1 MGARPPR
8 ARRLKKALA
17 LFAGA
22 LMSLSLCACGNG
34 EGPGEQS
41 QQDKPADK
49 QPLTFTL
56 PYRPSESL
64 NPFTVTDRLN
74 YDMLALVHDGLV
86 YIGQDFVAHPKVASA
101 FSADGGAIVFTLRND
116 VRFHDGSRLT
126 AEDVEYSFAQA
137 RKAARFALTFEKVRA
152 FRANPDGTFTV
163 ELKQPY
169 ERAVALFT
177 FPVVKKGS
185 AENGAVPIG
194 CGRYRL
200 MGDDGHYRLEA
211 NADYYGGKL
220 GISSIALV
228 EILDTSTLYSALS
241 SGLIHAVY
249 TDMTKIGVSVKG
261 NVELRDFPEN
271 RIVFLGLN
279 ASKEYFKD
287 ENVRKAISFAIDRE
301 YIADTVM
308 LGYAWAANRP
318 FNPAWAEAGAAG
330 GDMGRSPEEAS
341 ALLDRA
347 GFKADNLGRRS
358 YNGKS
363 LELVIA
369 VNSENRLR
377 VQMAQTIAH
386 FLGAVGLSAEV
397 RAMKQDDY
405 KKALNRRDYDIYIG
419 EVKLQNDMDIT
430 PLLSPGVN
438 FTGKKSAAL
447 EAAVRSFNLGEM
459 DISELSQIFDSE
471 MPILPVFFK
480 KGTLIITRRV
490 DGDHR
495 PTQEDIFG
503 GIETYK
509 PA

>member
-1 MGARPPR
+1 MDSRPPKV
-8 ARRLKKALA
+8 RLIKKALA

-22 LMSLSLCACGNG
+22 LMSLSLCACQSS

-41 QQDKPADK
+41 GDKPADK
-49 QPLTFTL
+49 PPLTFTL
-56 PYRPSESL
+56 PYRPSESF

-86 YIGQDFVAHPKVASA
+86 SVGQDFVAHPKVASA
-101 FSADGGAIVFTLRND
+101 FSADGNTIVFTLRDD
-116 VRFHDGSRLT
+116 VRFHDGSKLT
-126 AEDVEYSFAQA
+126 AEDVEYSFEQA
-137 RKAARFALTFEKVRA
+137 RKSSRFALTFEKVRA
-152 FRANPDGTFTV
+152 FGANPDGTFTV

-185 AENGAVPIG
+185 AENGAVPVG

-200 MGDDGHYRLEA
+200 VKDGGHHRLEA
-211 NADYYGGKL
+211 NADYYGGEM

-228 EILDTSTLYSALS
+228 EILDTSTLYTALS

-249 TDMTKIGVSVKG
+249 SDMTKIGISVKG

-271 RIVFLGLN
+271 RLVFLGLN
-279 ASKEYFKD
+279 ASKEYFRD
-287 ENVRKAISFAIDRE
+287 ENVKKAISFAIDRE

-308 LGYAWAANRP
+308 LGYALPTNRP
-318 FNPAWAEAGAAG
+318 FNPAWAEEGADD
-330 GDMGRSPEEAS
+330 GDMGRSPEEA
-341 ALLDRA
+341 AELLDRA
-347 GFKADNLGRRS
+347 GFKADTLGRRS

-363 LELVIA
+363 IELVIA

-377 VQMAQTIAH
+377 VQMAQAIEH
-386 FLGAVGLSAEV
+386 FLENVGLSAEV

-405 KKALNRRDYDIYIG
+405 QKALSKRDYDIYIG

-430 PLLSPGVN
+430 PLISSGVN
-438 FTGKKSAAL
+438 FTGKKSAVL
-447 EAAVRSFNLGEM
+447 EAAVRSFNVGEM
-459 DISELSQIFDSE
+459 DISELTQIFGSE

-490 DGDHR
+490 EGNPN

-503 GIETYK
+503 GIETCK
-509 PA
+509 PN